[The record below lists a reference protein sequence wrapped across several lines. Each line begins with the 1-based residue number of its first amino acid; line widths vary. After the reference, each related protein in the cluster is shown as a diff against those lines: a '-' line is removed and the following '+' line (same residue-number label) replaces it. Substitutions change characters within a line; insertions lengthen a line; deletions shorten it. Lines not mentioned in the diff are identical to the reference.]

1 MEAIKFKN
9 FTYYYPETLRPALQN
24 INLTINEWEFVLIIG
39 PSGCGKSTLLRV
51 INGLIP
57 NFHGGKIKGE
67 VLIKN
72 KSIKDIPKN
81 ELFKTVGFI
90 FQDPEK
96 QSVYNTI
103 EREIAFGMENLN
115 MDITRM
121 KKNIAE
127 VSYLFNLDFIKEKS
141 VNDISGGE
149 RQKVEIASVVAM
161 DPDIILL
168 DEPTSQL
175 DPISADEILNAINRL
190 NKDMG
195 KTVILVEQRL
205 EKCFDMADRILIME
219 NGKIINQISKEDI
232 NIHINKINFL
242 PKVSMI
248 FKEAGFK
255 AVPINIK
262 EAKKIIA
269 NKNLPNLSDR
279 NLKSF
284 NDEILM
290 VDNLYF
296 EYSPNKAVLKNISF
310 TLHKGEILGIM
321 GQNGAGKTTLSK
333 ILVGLIKKFKGKVII
348 NDREIESL
356 SNIERVKSIGY
367 LAQNPILYFG
377 RDTVFDEVAYSVRN
391 IGEFD
396 RERVIELLKKFDLYE
411 IMDKNPRDLSG
422 GQKQRLAI
430 ACTIVTK
437 PDVLILDE
445 PTRGIDIYHKKE
457 IGNLIKDYASLGK
470 SVIIITHDSDFVGDF
485 CDSVMIMHQ
494 GEVVAHGRT
503 LDILCDAIYYS
514 PQVSRIFKDKIK
526 VVNSRE
532 GIELLKG
539 ITNS

>member
-1 MEAIKFKN
+1 MEAIKIKD
-9 FTYYYPETLRPALQN
+9 FTYYYPETSRPSLQN
-24 INLTINEWEFVLIIG
+24 INLTINEGEFILIIG
-39 PSGCGKSTLLRV
+39 PSGCGKSTLLRA

-57 NFHGGKIKGE
+57 NFYGGKIKGE

-72 KSIKDIPKN
+72 KNISEVSKN

-96 QSVYNTI
+96 QSVYNSI

-115 MDITRM
+115 MDIRRM

-127 VSYLFNLDFIKEKS
+127 VSDLFNLDFIKEKS

-161 DPDIILL
+161 DPDIIIL

-175 DPISADEILNAINRL
+175 DPISADEILNSINKL

-219 NGKIINQISKEDI
+219 NGKIINQISKDDI
-232 NIHINKINFL
+232 NIYINKINFL
-242 PKVSMI
+242 PKISMI

-255 AVPINIK
+255 TLPLNIK
-262 EAKKIIA
+262 EAKKLIA
-269 NKNLPNLSDR
+269 NFNISNPSNR

-284 NDEILM
+284 NDEILK
-290 VDNLYF
+290 VDNLNF
-296 EYSPNKAVLKNISF
+296 EYNPNKAVLKNINF
-310 TLHKGEILGIM
+310 NLHKGEILGIM

-348 NDREIESL
+348 NGKEIQSL

-367 LAQNPILYFG
+367 LAQNPTLYFG
-377 RDTVFDEVAYSVRN
+377 RDTVFDEVAYSIRN

-396 RERVIELLKKFDLYE
+396 REKVIELLKKFDLYE
-411 IMDKNPRDLSG
+411 IMGKNPRDLSG

-430 ACTIVTK
+430 ACTVITK
-437 PDVLILDE
+437 PDILILDE
-445 PTRGIDIYHKKE
+445 PTRGIDIFHKIE
-457 IGNLIKDYASLGK
+457 IGNFIKEYASLGK
-470 SVIIITHDSDFVGDF
+470 SIIIITHDSDFVGDF
-485 CDSVMIMHQ
+485 CDSTMIMHQ
-494 GEVVAHGRT
+494 GEIVAYGKT
-503 LDILCDAIYYS
+503 LDILYDAIYYS

-532 GIELLKG
+532 GIELLKR
-539 ITNS
+539 ITNA